1 MDEELNFER
10 FLTKRA
16 NLLQRPEWQGAV
28 PDWFRDSTLP
38 TFSSQ
43 IRDQLHQTIGR
54 SLKLSKLMHADGA
67 IYYLR
72 LGATRRLLMMWHAY
86 SNVLHVASLDRKEP
100 LTSEESRQLT
110 QDLNVIYVNIRGTL
124 DNLCWALL
132 HEHASDKLRL
142 NPLEVGLFSKCIVK
156 EGRFTSLTEA
166 IRTHKAW
173 DQDVKRRRDP
183 AAPRIPL
190 TVPPQFVTAPE
201 AAVYEGLG
209 EDYLQA
215 ASDLNLDEAEAT
227 LQRMGAVGRFDP
239 CFMHDPKEGLIPIY
253 PTVPDDIGHVIDL
266 FRAVDAFSFALLP
279 LQSN

>member
-43 IRDQLHQTIGR
+43 IRDKLPQTIGR
-54 SLKLSKLMHADGA
+54 SIELSKLMNANGA

-72 LGATRRLLMMWHAY
+72 LGAARRLLMMWHAY

-132 HEHASDKLRL
+132 HEHAPDKLTL
-142 NPLEVGLFSKCIVK
+142 PPSEVGLFKSCLKDK
-156 EGRFTSLTEA
+156 SFNSLATL
-166 IRTHKAW
+166 IQTHRSW
-173 DQDVKRRRDP
+173 SQEVQSRRDP
-183 AAPRIPL
+183 AAHRIPL

-201 AAVYEGLG
+201 AAVYEGLYR
-209 EDYLQA
+209 DYVQT

-227 LQRMGAVGRFDP
+227 GQRMSAVGRFDP

-266 FRAVDAFSFALLP
+266 FRAVDAFLVRASSSAV
-279 LQSN
+279 